1 VRVVLD
7 TNVVASGLF
16 FSGPPSVI
24 LEEVFSGRVVIVLTA
39 EIIDEYIRVVAELSK
54 RYPRVNAEA
63 LLDEIIRR
71 GEVRP
76 SVTLLHPV
84 CVDHYDDKFFECAV
98 AGKAKLIVSGDRH
111 LLDASGTFDVEVLTP
126 RAFVDNYLQ
135 G

>member
-1 VRVVLD
+1 MRVVLD
-7 TNVVASGLF
+7 TNVVVSGLF

-24 LEEVFSGRVVIVLTA
+24 LEEVFSGRVAIVLTA
-39 EIIDEYIRVVAELSK
+39 GIIDEYMRVVAELAK
-54 RYPRVNAEA
+54 RYPRVDAEA

-76 SVTLLHPV
+76 SVTLLHSI
-84 CVDHYDDKFFECAV
+84 CVDPSDDKFFECAV

-111 LLDASGTFDVEVLTP
+111 LLDASGTFGVEVLTP
-126 RAFVDNYLQ
+126 RAFVENYLQ

>member
-7 TNVVASGLF
+7 TNVVVSGLF

-24 LEEVFSGRVVIVLTA
+24 LEEVFSGRVAIVMT
-39 EIIDEYIRVVAELSK
+39 
-54 RYPRVNAEA
+54 
-63 LLDEIIRR
+63 
-71 GEVRP
+71 
-76 SVTLLHPV
+76 
-84 CVDHYDDKFFECAV
+84 DDKFFECAV

-111 LLDASGTFDVEVLTP
+111 LLDASGTFDVEVLPP

>member
-1 VRVVLD
+1 MRVVLD

-24 LEEVFSGRVVIVLTA
+24 LEEVFSGKVAIVLTA
-39 EIIDEYIRVVAELSK
+39 EIIDEYKRVVAELAK
-54 RYPRVNAEA
+54 RYPKVDAEA

-76 SVTLLHPV
+76 SIMLLHFV
-84 CVDHYDDKFFECAV
+84 CVDPHDDKFFECAV
-98 AGKAKLIVSGDRH
+98 AGEAKLIVSGDRH
-111 LLDASGTFDVEVLTP
+111 LLDASGTFDVEVMSP

-135 G
+135 D